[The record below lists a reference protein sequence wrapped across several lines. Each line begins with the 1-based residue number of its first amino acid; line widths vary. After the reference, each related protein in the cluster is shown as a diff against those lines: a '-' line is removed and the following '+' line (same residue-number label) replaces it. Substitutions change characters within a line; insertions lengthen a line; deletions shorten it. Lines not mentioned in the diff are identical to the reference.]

1 MFGTKGRH
9 GMAVSALVV
18 SLSLTSLVGSAA
30 ASPSAEDTRGCSVL
44 AHERNLGAHKLRE
57 AWQGFNEQLRSLSRE
72 ARELSR
78 ESRRSSSA
86 TTLTVNARA
95 DLADAKS
102 ELNAIRGAAH
112 TELQDRVELGSAC
125 KDPEATA
132 SASPSATDAGAEAS
146 VTETENTV
154 ELSIDTSDLVEKY
167 REVVDQAILDM
178 QAVMDPLNAAVAEML
193 AAAETAETTDDAAV
207 TEKRGKAKGDREA
220 KEKSGKPEGAGKP
233 ADKGGKGKAPRG

>member
-1 MFGTKGRH
+1 MFGTKTRR
-9 GMAVSALVV
+9 GMAVCALVV

-30 ASPSAEDTRGCSVL
+30 ASPSADDTRGCSVL
-44 AHERNLGAHKLRE
+44 AHERNLGAHELHE
-57 AWQGFNEQLRSLSRE
+57 AWQGFNEQLRMLSRE

-86 TTLTVNARA
+86 TTLTVDARA

-112 TELQDRVELGSAC
+112 AEVQDLVELGTAC
-125 KDPEATA
+125 KDPVVTEAM
-132 SASPSATDAGAEAS
+132 
-146 VTETENTV
+146 VTETEDTV
-154 ELSIDTSDLVEKY
+154 ELSLETNDLVQKY

-193 AAAETAETTDDAAV
+193 EAAATAETTDDAAV
-207 TEKRGKAKGDREA
+207 TEKHGKAKADREA